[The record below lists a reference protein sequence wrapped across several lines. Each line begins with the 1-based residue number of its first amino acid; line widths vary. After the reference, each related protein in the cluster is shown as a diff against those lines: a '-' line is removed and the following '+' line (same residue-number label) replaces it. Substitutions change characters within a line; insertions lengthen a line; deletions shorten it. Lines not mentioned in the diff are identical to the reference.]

1 METEHAMAD
10 PHRPPR
16 RRVDL
21 RLLPPLARTALAL
34 LVIVAVSLAAWWT
47 GRDDPVPPF
56 ITNVL
61 VPLLGWLWLALAA
74 FAFVSWWRRR
84 RKGAQ
89 DAGRRSPP

>member
-1 METEHAMAD
+1 MTD

-21 RLLPPLARTALAL
+21 RLLPPVARTALAL
-34 LVIVAVSLAAWWT
+34 LVIAAVVLAAWWT

-56 ITNVL
+56 ITDVL

-74 FAFVSWWRRR
+74 VALVSWWRRR
-84 RKGAQ
+84 RKGAR
-89 DAGRRSPP
+89 DGTRRSGP